1 MNTFTQCKL
10 TRHCV
15 FLQDVLQAWDFCY
28 KRLQKWSSRYD
39 IQSRN
44 QTLTKT
50 EGLVPRLYWLCRVV
64 TSVSAYDPLARI
76 KMAVNQMQDSP
87 ARATRS
93 RHGLSQSEQVPATL
107 CITEK
112 WIRKRL
118 NLQLDS
124 LGQFTGIWKP
134 IATWRCISAF
144 LLQQNKILSSYLAI
158 FYDLTSQ

>member
-1 MNTFTQCKL
+1 
-10 TRHCV
+10 
-15 FLQDVLQAWDFCY
+15 
-28 KRLQKWSSRYD
+28 
-39 IQSRN
+39 
-44 QTLTKT
+44 
-50 EGLVPRLYWLCRVV
+50 
-64 TSVSAYDPLARI
+64 
-76 KMAVNQMQDSP
+76 MQDSP

-134 IATWRCISAF
+134 IATCISAF